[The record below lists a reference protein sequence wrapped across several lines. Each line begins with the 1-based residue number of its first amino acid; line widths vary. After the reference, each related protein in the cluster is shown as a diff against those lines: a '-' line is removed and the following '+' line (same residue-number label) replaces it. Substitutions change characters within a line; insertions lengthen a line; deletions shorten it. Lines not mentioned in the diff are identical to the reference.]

1 MWIEAAPARGQGWGM
16 PEAGLID
23 VTQLR
28 IMAADTVLSVVSIV
42 FGIIS
47 AYITGLFFFLN
58 RAPILLRSLAFA
70 LLSIGIFFVGAIALA
85 VSPVAGGLVGPG
97 RAIDQSTAATIS
109 AIQRGDFAP
118 ALSLMDIPV
127 GYLAGL
133 IIGLALFAAIYL
145 ALLYMTFFY
154 RWPRTDSPA

>member
-1 MWIEAAPARGQGWGM
+1 M
-16 PEAGLID
+16 PEPSLMDI
-23 VTQLR
+23 TQLR

-42 FGIIS
+42 FAIIS

-58 RAPILLRSLAFA
+58 RAPLLLRSLAFA

-85 VSPVAGGLVGPG
+85 VSPVAGGLVGPN
-97 RAIDQSTAATIS
+97 RAIDQPTAATIS
-109 AIQRGDFAP
+109 AIQRGDFTP
-118 ALSLMDIPV
+118 AFSLMDIPL

-133 IIGLALFAAIYL
+133 IIGLTLFAAVYL

-154 RWPRTDSPA
+154 RWPKTGAPA

>member
-1 MWIEAAPARGQGWGM
+1 M
-16 PEAGLID
+16 PEPSLID

-28 IMAADTVLSVVSIV
+28 IMAADTVLSVVSII

-58 RAPILLRSLAFA
+58 RAPFMLRSLAFA
-70 LLSIGIFFVGAIALA
+70 LLSIAIFFVGAIALA
-85 VSPVAGGLVGPG
+85 VSPVAGGLVGPE
-97 RAIDQSTAATIS
+97 RAIDQSAAATIS
-109 AIQRGDFAP
+109 AIQRGDFTP

-133 IIGLALFAAIYL
+133 IIGLGLFAAVYV

-154 RWPRTDSPA
+154 RWPKLHTPA

>member
-1 MWIEAAPARGQGWGM
+1 M
-16 PEAGLID
+16 PELSLLD

-58 RAPILLRSLAFA
+58 RAPLMLRSLAFA
-70 LLSIGIFFVGAIALA
+70 LMSIGIFFVGAIALA

-97 RAIDQSTAATIS
+97 RPIDQTAGATIA
-109 AIQRGDFAP
+109 AIQAGEFVP
-118 ALSLMDIPV
+118 AVSLMQMPI

-133 IIGLALFAAIYL
+133 IIGLSLFAAVYL

-154 RWPRTDSPA
+154 RWPQTDAPA